1 MSDAVR
7 PKWALILGA
16 SSGFGGATARALAA
30 DGFNIFGVHLDRR
43 STMPVVEEV
52 KSDCEKLGA
61 DVMFFNI
68 NAADEAKR
76 DAALDQMRSRLDED
90 GGTIVCLFHSLAFGT
105 LVRFV
110 PMPDVEEPTVS
121 AKQMTMTQEVMANSL
136 VYWTQGMMARSM
148 MESGGRIFAMTS
160 TGGSQVSP
168 SYGVVSAAKAAL
180 EAHCRQLAYEL
191 LPYGITAN
199 SICAGVTDTPAL
211 KKIPGAE
218 KLKSKSL
225 DKSPIGRLT
234 YPDDVGGAVAALCD
248 PRLHWMTANVLGI
261 HGGEPFIG

>member
-43 STMPVVEEV
+43 STMPMVEEV

-61 DVMFFNI
+61 EVMFFNI

-160 TGGSQVSP
+160 SGSLAAWP
-168 SYGVVSAAKAAL
+168 SYGAVSAAKAAL
-180 EAHCRQLAYEL
+180 EAHIRQLAVEL
-191 LPYGITAN
+191 APHGITAN
-199 SICAGVTDTPAL
+199 AIMAGVTQTPAL
-211 KKIPGAE
+211 DKIPGALE
-218 KLKSKSL
+218 IAAKAL
-225 DKSPIGRLT
+225 DRNPHGRLT
-234 YPDDVGGAVAALCD
+234 TPDDIAACLVALAD
-248 PRLHWMTANVLGI
+248 PGTSWLTGNVLRVD
-261 HGGEPFIG
+261 GGETISA